1 MKLSEKIDFKI
12 KEAMRNKDSL
22 ALESLRA
29 IKSSILLFNT
39 QKGNNSE
46 ILESDEIKI
55 LSKLVK
61 QRKESANIYKSQNR
75 SDLAK
80 VELDQAEIIKDFL
93 PEQMDE
99 SQIEKLVIPV
109 IQTETKDQFVYSLNE
124 CINYLESI
132 NFVPLDI
139 CEVHYMD
146 KVLIQIDILYIN
158 KFIQNLLRN
167 ALAIKMT
174 RFSMQRTEFLILDLA
189 GGVTSIAKIIC
200 LKCRWVI

>member
-1 MKLSEKIDFKI
+1 MKLSEKIDSKI

-61 QRKESANIYKSQNR
+61 QRKESADIYKSQNR
-75 SDLAK
+75 PDLAK
-80 VELDQAEIIKDFL
+80 VELDQAEIIKEFL

-99 SQIEKLVIPV
+99 SQIEQLVIE
-109 IQTETKDQFVYSLNE
+109 I
-124 CINYLESI
+124 
-132 NFVPLDI
+132 
-139 CEVHYMD
+139 
-146 KVLIQIDILYIN
+146 IN
-158 KFIQNLLRN
+158 KTNSSGMKDMGKVMGISTKKLMGK
-167 ALAIKMT
+167 ADGKMIST
-174 RFSMQRTEFLILDLA
+174 IVKEIL
-189 GGVTSIAKIIC
+189 S
-200 LKCRWVI
+200 

>member
-12 KEAMRNKDSL
+12 KEAMKNKDSL

-39 QKGNNSE
+39 QKGKNSE

-61 QRKESANIYKSQNR
+61 QRKESADIYISQNR

-80 VELDQAEIIKDFL
+80 VELDQAEIIKEFL

-99 SQIEKLVIPV
+99 SQIEKLVIE
-109 IQTETKDQFVYSLNE
+109 I
-124 CINYLESI
+124 
-132 NFVPLDI
+132 
-139 CEVHYMD
+139 
-146 KVLIQIDILYIN
+146 IN
-158 KFIQNLLRN
+158 KTNSSGMKDMGKVMGMASKQLSGKADGKTISQIVRKNL
-167 ALAIKMT
+167 I
-174 RFSMQRTEFLILDLA
+174 
-189 GGVTSIAKIIC
+189 
-200 LKCRWVI
+200 

>member
-61 QRKESANIYKSQNR
+61 QRKESADIYKSQNR
-75 SDLAK
+75 PDLAK
-80 VELDQAEIIKDFL
+80 VELDQAEIIKEFL

-99 SQIEKLVIPV
+99 SQIEQLVIE
-109 IQTETKDQFVYSLNE
+109 I
-124 CINYLESI
+124 
-132 NFVPLDI
+132 
-139 CEVHYMD
+139 
-146 KVLIQIDILYIN
+146 IN
-158 KFIQNLLRN
+158 KTNSSGMKDMGKVMGMASKQLSGKADGKTISQIVRKNL
-167 ALAIKMT
+167 I
-174 RFSMQRTEFLILDLA
+174 
-189 GGVTSIAKIIC
+189 
-200 LKCRWVI
+200 

>member
-61 QRKESANIYKSQNR
+61 QRKESADIYLSQNR

-80 VELDQAEIIKDFL
+80 VELDQAEIIKEFL

-99 SQIEKLVIPV
+99 SQIEQLVIE
-109 IQTETKDQFVYSLNE
+109 I
-124 CINYLESI
+124 
-132 NFVPLDI
+132 
-139 CEVHYMD
+139 
-146 KVLIQIDILYIN
+146 IN
-158 KFIQNLLRN
+158 KTNSSGMKDMGKVMGMASKQLSGKADGKTISQIVRKNL
-167 ALAIKMT
+167 I
-174 RFSMQRTEFLILDLA
+174 
-189 GGVTSIAKIIC
+189 
-200 LKCRWVI
+200 